1 MSAVLALVLLVVAPL
16 FFAPALAQEPETL
29 EATSD
34 EGTFVVR
41 MEWTPADLGAG
52 NMFALSFVEP
62 ETGREIED
70 VVYDFIV
77 VSEGGE
83 EIVDRRSQTLAVQ
96 DVSFQQEGSYTVRVA
111 NIEGLGEDAEFSV
124 RVTPE
129 FSPALVAAA
138 GVAVAVFVARFR
150 FGL

>member
-1 MSAVLALVLLVVAPL
+1 MSAVLALVLLVIAPL
-16 FFAPALAQEPETL
+16 FLVPAFAQEPVVM

-52 NMFALSFVEP
+52 NLFALTFVEP
-62 ETGREIED
+62 ETGRVVED
-70 VVYDFIV
+70 IVYDFIV
-77 VSEGGE
+77 LSEDGDE
-83 EIVDRRSQTLAVQ
+83 VVDRRSQTLAVQ
-96 DVSFQQEGSYTVRVA
+96 DVSFSEEGPYTIRIA

-129 FSPALVAAA
+129 FSPALVVAA
-138 GVAVAVFVARFR
+138 GVAIAIFGARLRFR
-150 FGL
+150 S